1 MDTEE
6 AECPADRPSVTDDA
20 RAESERRYNSAAL
33 HSDLTYPAHALESH
47 RRGAFVAGAEWAA
60 GRAETTTEPCCAH
73 PKCPGG
79 SLCCCQDDPADR
91 PSVTDDARATFDAR
105 FQHYDGYTSPARQD
119 DLYRVFQ
126 SGMQYADSLARH
138 TPGCSA
144 VWMAV
149 GGCTCAEQEAAARAE
164 TQSTTDGVTRMTIRA
179 MSTHKV
185 SSQAGVASM
194 RAGRVYSIGAD
205 GVPREKQPQRLPTR
219 DDIATKAGLTA
230 ALPHL
235 EAALQAHIAEK
246 GKQMTDHYAETNRLI
261 DGLHNLEG
269 HNADFDMALAQ
280 THAVLALAEQQR
292 IANLIAYMEHA
303 TGDGYELLHNIIFDA
318 LRIETP

>member
-91 PSVTDDARATFDAR
+91 PSVTDNARATFDAR

-119 DLYRVFQ
+119 DLFRVFQ
-126 SGMQYADSLARH
+126 SGMQYALASTDSDQLATVILR
-138 TPGCSA
+138 TEL
-144 VWMAV
+144 
-149 GGCTCAEQEAAARAE
+149 T
-164 TQSTTDGVTRMTIRA
+164 
-179 MSTHKV
+179 
-185 SSQAGVASM
+185 AGVKV
-194 RAGRVYSIGAD
+194 GH
-205 GVPREKQPQRLPTR
+205 
-219 DDIATKAGLTA
+219 A
-230 ALPHL
+230 AL
-235 EAALQAHIAEK
+235 I
-246 GKQMTDHYAETNRLI
+246 
-261 DGLHNLEG
+261 
-269 HNADFDMALAQ
+269 ALAVRSRLTGKDQ
-280 THAVLALAEQQR
+280 T
-292 IANLIAYMEHA
+292 
-303 TGDGYELLHNIIFDA
+303 
-318 LRIETP
+318 